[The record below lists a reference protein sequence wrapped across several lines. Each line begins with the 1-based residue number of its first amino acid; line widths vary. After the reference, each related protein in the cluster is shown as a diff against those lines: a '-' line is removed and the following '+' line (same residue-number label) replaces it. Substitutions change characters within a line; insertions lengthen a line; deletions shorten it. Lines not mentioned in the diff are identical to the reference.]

1 MPVQRT
7 QTRRS
12 ARLQATRSIPS
23 TSSMNAD
30 NPYSGHPAPPVP
42 TPNPPWGHGRG
53 SRSGAHQQCR
63 VQQEPTVITPPPSE
77 TFQPDKFT
85 IIWSTEQTDTLVA
98 WLTSHTANCNILFSQ
113 NKADCPKNLEKPSGK
128 DKTAI
133 CAVLAQFIF
142 GQNPEWQDQFAAMPK
157 KFMMSVTNHIS

>member
-1 MPVQRT
+1 MPVQQT

-23 TSSMNAD
+23 TSLMNTD

-42 TPNPPWGHGRG
+42 APNPPQGRG
-53 SRSGAHQQCR
+53 QGSRGGARQQHH

-77 TFQPDKFT
+77 TSQPDKFT
-85 IIWSTEQTDTLVA
+85 IIWSTEQMDTLIA
-98 WLTSHTANCNILFSQ
+98 WLTSHTADCNTLFSQ
-113 NKADCPKNLEKPSGK
+113 NKADRPKNLEKPSGK
-128 DKTAI
+128 DKTTI

-142 GQNPEWQDQFAAMPK
+142 GQDPEWQDRFAAMPK
-157 KFMMSVTNHIS
+157 KFMMSVTNHIN